1 MFTDHCL
8 LQSSS
13 EKHLPAPSGN
23 KCSDTQLEKAQS
35 ERLGTLGPKCK
46 VYKKK
51 IPSQQGPGNPVEEE
65 GERKMKDIGYEEN
78 MVFLSFMN
86 S

>member
-51 IPSQQGPGNPVEEE
+51 FPHNRDQGIQWKRREKE
-65 GERKMKDIGYEEN
+65 K
-78 MVFLSFMN
+78 
-86 S
+86 